1 MQPRKALGRGLDALI
16 PTTEETPESTILA
29 PTFTHPANSPER
41 IKTVPI
47 NQISPNR
54 LQQRKIFNDE
64 KIKELAASIKEQGV
78 IQPLIVTQVT
88 PNKYELIAG
97 ERRLRAS
104 RLAGLTEVPV
114 VIKSVDAEGMLE
126 LSLIEN
132 IQREDLN
139 AIEEANAIQELIN
152 QFNYTQDEAA
162 TRLGKSRVAITNS
175 LRLLNLPKIIQDDVS
190 TGKLSAG
197 HARAL
202 LAVTGLQDQLK
213 LRERILNA
221 NLTVRDIER
230 MIQSIKGGVQKTAK
244 LRISLTPQLKHIE
257 EEITKKL
264 ATKTIIEPDKNKKGG
279 RLVIEYYSPQDL
291 DRIYNVIAN

>member
-16 PTTEETPESTILA
+16 PTTEEAPETTILA
-29 PTFTHPANSPER
+29 PTFTSSTNNNER
-41 IKTVPI
+41 LKTIPI
-47 NQISPNR
+47 SQISPNR
-54 LQQRKIFNDE
+54 LQPRKVFNDE
-64 KIKELAASIKEQGV
+64 KINELATSIKEQGI

-104 RLAGLTEVPV
+104 KVAGLTEVPV
-114 VIKSVDAEGMLE
+114 VIKNVDIEGMLE

-139 AIEEANAIQELIN
+139 PIEEAGAMQELIN
-152 QFNYTQDEAA
+152 QFGYTQDEAA
-162 TRLGKSRVAITNS
+162 ARLGKSRVAVTNS

-190 TGKLSAG
+190 SGKMSAG

-202 LAVTGLQDQLK
+202 LAVTGLQDQLR
-213 LRERILNA
+213 LREKILTA
-221 NLTVRDIER
+221 GLTVRDIEK
-230 MIQSIKGGVQKTAK
+230 MIQVVRGGVQKTVKTRTA
-244 LRISLTPQLKHIE
+244 LTPQIKHIE
-257 EEITKKL
+257 EEITKRL
-264 ATKTIIEPDKNKKGG
+264 ATKVRIEQGRDKKGG
-279 RLVIEYYSPQDL
+279 SVVIEYYSPQDL